1 MKATEIAIKE
11 NLGKRYKNQKGREF
25 TLEKFI
31 CSEGEFFE
39 LVCTESGLIFTNEFH
54 LSEIV
59 SMEFEEVLCTEE
71 KKINKGIK
79 IKKIIEECEFAAPY
93 HSCEECCCDE
103 RECMLF
109 LLETYNKMEIDYEIE
124 YKK

>member
-1 MKATEIAIKE
+1 M
-11 NLGKRYKNQKGREF
+11 
-25 TLEKFI
+25 
-31 CSEGEFFE
+31 
-39 LVCTESGLIFTNEFH
+39 IFTNEFH
-54 LSEIV
+54 LSEIA
-59 SMEFEEVLCTEE
+59 SMEFEEVLYTEE

-109 LLETYNKMEIDYEIE
+109 LLETYNKMEIDCEIE